1 MKILNTST
9 KNELTALFSAYQNS
23 FGDEKLNEIVSRQFV
38 NCVLYE
44 DLPLLICGL
53 NPSYR
58 KTEGKDLAYDFDFND
73 AKIKNDRYFKK
84 FHHFAGST
92 KSNYIELFSQRHTSQ
107 ADLHLFLADK
117 KGVEFLVKQLEISQ
131 NAIEAMKPKL
141 IFIFNR
147 FAGHFWGRDAETTA
161 DGEQKGIWMGYTFE
175 PTDIEGAVKITG
187 LSESP
192 QRINQSLVQTN
203 LIGSVIYFSTFISYR
218 NNKEAMTKI
227 EADVPALIRRFC

>member
-58 KTEGKDLAYDFDFND
+58 KTEGKDLTYEFDFND

-147 FAGHFWGRDAETTA
+147 FAGHFWGRDAEINEN
-161 DGEQKGIWMGYTFE
+161 GEQKGIWMGYTFE

-203 LIGSVIYFSTFISYR
+203 LIGSIIYFSTFISYR

-227 EADVPALIRRFC
+227 EADVPALIKSLI